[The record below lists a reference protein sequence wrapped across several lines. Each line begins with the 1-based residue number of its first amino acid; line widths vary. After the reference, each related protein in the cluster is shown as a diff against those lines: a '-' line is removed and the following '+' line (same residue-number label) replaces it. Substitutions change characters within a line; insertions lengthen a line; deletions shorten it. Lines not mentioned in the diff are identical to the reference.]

1 MAGQKPMP
9 MQQKAAAGGDD
20 DDDADEDDKEVPG
33 TYNPSDY
40 AQLQVASEVKE
51 LFEYI

>member
-1 MAGQKPMP
+1 MGG
-9 MQQKAAAGGDD
+9 QQKGGDD
-20 DDDADEDDKEVPG
+20 EDDDDDKEVPG

-40 AQLQVASEVKE
+40 ASLAVGSDVKE

>member
-1 MAGQKPMP
+1 MS
-9 MQQKAAAGGDD
+9 MQQKAAAVHGGDD
-20 DDDADEDDKEVPG
+20 DDEGDDDDKEVPG

-40 AQLQVASEVKE
+40 AQLQVANEVKE